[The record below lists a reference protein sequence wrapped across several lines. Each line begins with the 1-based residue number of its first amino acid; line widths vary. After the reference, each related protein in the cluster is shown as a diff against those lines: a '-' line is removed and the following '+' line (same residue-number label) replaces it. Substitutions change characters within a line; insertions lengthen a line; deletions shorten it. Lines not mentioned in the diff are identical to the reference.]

1 MSLTI
6 ARYTAM
12 RLARWLVAARL
23 HRRVLTVGVIAAC
36 LVPAP
41 TAAQGIASGSVRGKV
56 VAPDGAPVGGALV
69 ELVGRADSVRTE
81 GTGAFALQSVAVGAA
96 TLRIRA
102 GGYGPKEYAI
112 HVSRD
117 SGWTGTIVLDR
128 AAHRLAEV
136 EVTGT
141 PDDFSDMPKYADFF
155 RRRRL
160 GFGTLRTREEI
171 ERMGAPDIVS
181 ALRGIPGV
189 RVSSTPNPYGE
200 PEVRFQLARCSGQ
213 PPNLD
218 IYIDAKRVALFRGS
232 ENRGS
237 DLTPFFRRSSEERSS
252 CADCVRIAELLSSV
266 PLRDV
271 VALEFYRGPSE
282 IPSDLERGD
291 ACAALV
297 IWTR

>member
-6 ARYTAM
+6 ARCTAT
-12 RLARWLVAARL
+12 RV
-23 HRRVLTVGVIAAC
+23 RRVLTVGVSAVCLLPALAAG
-36 LVPAP
+36 
-41 TAAQGIASGSVRGKV
+41 QGMVSRSVRGKV
-56 VAPDGAPVGGALV
+56 VAPDGAPVGDAIV
-69 ELVGRADSVRTE
+69 ELVGRSDSVRTA
-81 GTGAFALQSVAVGAA
+81 GAGAFVLQAVAVGPA

-102 GGYGPKEYAI
+102 VGYEPKDYTI
-112 HVSRD
+112 LVSRD

-128 AAHRLAEV
+128 VAHRLAEV
-136 EVTGT
+136 RVTEASH
-141 PDDFSDMPKYADFF
+141 DFSDMPKYADFF

-171 ERMGAPDIVS
+171 EQMGAPDIVS

-200 PEVRFQLARCSGQ
+200 PEVRFQLARCPGQ

-218 IYIDAKRVALFRGS
+218 IYIDANRVALFRSS

-237 DLTPFFRRSSEERSS
+237 DLTPFFKRSSKESSS
-252 CADCVRIAELLSSV
+252 CADCVRIAELLSSI
-266 PLRDV
+266 PLSEL
-271 VALEFYRGPSE
+271 VAIEFYRGPSE

>member
-1 MSLTI
+1 MSPTI
-6 ARYTAM
+6 ARHTAM
-12 RLARWLVAARL
+12 RPARWLQLPRFL
-23 HRRVLTVGVIAAC
+23 QRVLTVGVIAAC
-36 LVPAP
+36 LVPAT

-56 VAPDGAPVGGALV
+56 VAPDGAPVGEALV
-69 ELVGRADSVRTE
+69 ELVGRGDSARTD
-81 GTGAFALQSVAVGAA
+81 GMGAFALQGVVVGAA

-102 GGYGPKEYAI
+102 VGYGPKDYAI
-112 HVSRD
+112 YVSRD

-136 EVTGT
+136 EVAAA
-141 PDDFSDMPKYADFF
+141 PHDFSDMPKYADFF

-189 RVSSTPNPYGE
+189 RVSSTMNPYGE
-200 PEVRFQLARCSGQ
+200 PEVRFQVARCPG
-213 PPNLD
+213 PNLD
-218 IYIDAKRVALFRGS
+218 IYIDANRVALFRGS
-232 ENRGS
+232 ENI
-237 DLTPFFRRSSEERSS
+237 SS
-252 CADCVRIAELLSSV
+252 CAECARIAQLLSSV
-266 PLRDV
+266 PLADLL
-271 VALEFYRGPSE
+271 AIEFYRGPSE